1 MEQQNIDMDTAAKEH
16 WQHHHT
22 QRHSATL
29 RFHGEGWRVFLGKTK
44 ISTNLKHKLL
54 DHTAGKAAK
63 AYWSGK
69 TCFRDIDVNL
79 VDWKTIAKVVQ
90 GQTISMRRWTAKFTT
105 GFCAMGLRMTQMK
118 KWPTADCPRCGQPN
132 EDTDHIL
139 QCPNIES
146 QKLWDSAVQQL

>member
-1 MEQQNIDMDTAAKEH
+1 MEQRNIDMDTAAKEH

-44 ISTNLKHKLL
+44 ISTNFKHKLL
-54 DHTAGKAAK
+54 NHMAGKAAK

-69 TCFRDIDVNL
+69 TCFHDIDINL

-90 GQTISMRRWTAKFTT
+90 GQTISM
-105 GFCAMGLRMTQMK
+105 
-118 KWPTADCPRCGQPN
+118 
-132 EDTDHIL
+132 
-139 QCPNIES
+139 
-146 QKLWDSAVQQL
+146 